1 MNYYFFSFL
10 DAIKNLPD
18 PSKQKTTNANRG
30 IPRMDLNEIYIPKTA
45 LHSTPRKFSP
55 ICCALLL

>member
-18 PSKQKTTNANRG
+18 PSKQKATNAIG
-30 IPRMDLNEIYIPKTA
+30 VFHA
-45 LHSTPRKFSP
+45 W
-55 ICCALLL
+55 A